1 MKTSWCVVSFWVIP
15 IRAGVPHQ
23 IAAMQWSQLAAL
35 PVPDS
40 SANVL
45 AVKNNSAII
54 ARRNGIPIKRATR
67 REPRDIHDKLPAAVK
82 TRIIVSCFFF
92 RKLIQLINSFYL
104 LFAGDDIK
112 PCPRCQVLIVKIDD
126 GSCNHMVCAV
136 CGSEFCW
143 LCKKEITDLH
153 YLSPS
158 GCTFW
163 GTKPWS
169 RKKKLLWQLG
179 TLVGAPVMIAL
190 VAGIAV
196 PAMIIGSLID
206 TRN

>member
-1 MKTSWCVVSFWVIP
+1 
-15 IRAGVPHQ
+15 
-23 IAAMQWSQLAAL
+23 
-35 PVPDS
+35 
-40 SANVL
+40 
-45 AVKNNSAII
+45 
-54 ARRNGIPIKRATR
+54 
-67 REPRDIHDKLPAAVK
+67 
-82 TRIIVSCFFF
+82 
-92 RKLIQLINSFYL
+92 
-104 LFAGDDIK
+104 
-112 PCPRCQVLIVKIDD
+112 
-126 GSCNHMVCAV
+126 MVCAV

-196 PAMIIGSLID
+196 PAMIIGIFTKKIFLNVLIY
-206 TRN
+206 R

>member
-1 MKTSWCVVSFWVIP
+1 
-15 IRAGVPHQ
+15 
-23 IAAMQWSQLAAL
+23 
-35 PVPDS
+35 
-40 SANVL
+40 
-45 AVKNNSAII
+45 
-54 ARRNGIPIKRATR
+54 
-67 REPRDIHDKLPAAVK
+67 
-82 TRIIVSCFFF
+82 
-92 RKLIQLINSFYL
+92 
-104 LFAGDDIK
+104 
-112 PCPRCQVLIVKIDD
+112 VLIVKIDD

-196 PAMIIGSLID
+196 PAMIIGE
-206 TRN
+206 